1 MWAQI
6 VTHMLTAW
14 HHHVYATLQIL
25 VGIVGGGLQT
35 SAILLTLFS
44 NVELNL

>member
-25 VGIVGGGLQT
+25 VGIVGGGG
-35 SAILLTLFS
+35 A
-44 NVELNL
+44 NLSYTVNIIQ